1 MAHTAT
7 TRSTAP
13 IDRIAAT
20 LAALVIVGLMAF
32 LLVRNEP
39 IADSRLFFGLR
50 LLLSFG
56 AATLGASIPGF
67 LNVGWSGG
75 GFVVRAG
82 GALALFLLT
91 FVYTPDLAKD
101 QDVPSDTQI
110 NQRSEG
116 PMSPNIVGNKG
127 TVKIQ
132 SDAGQ
137 QKNR

>member
-1 MAHTAT
+1 MAHTAN
-7 TRSTAP
+7 TRSTLP
-13 IDRIAAT
+13 VDRIVAT
-20 LAALVIVGLMAF
+20 IAALLIVGLMTF

-39 IADSRLFFGLR
+39 IADPRLFFGLR

-91 FVYTPDLAKD
+91 FVYTPDLVED
-101 QDVPSDTQI
+101 GSVPSGTQI
-110 NQRSEG
+110 KQSSKG
-116 PMSPNIVGNKG
+116 PRSPNIVGNTG
-127 TVKIQ
+127 NVTIQ
-132 SDAGQ
+132 GSRD
-137 QKNR
+137 KKENP